1 MDQFIAAPVVL
12 GGFFAFVGML
22 EGGGVE
28 DVKEKVQSVSWGG
41 EGGEEGVSSEGRGGA
56 LIECAIL
63 RGN

>member
-28 DVKEKVQSVSWGG
+28 DVKEKVQSVSLGG
-41 EGGEEGVSSEGRGGA
+41 GWSEGRGGA

>member
-28 DVKEKVQSVSWGG
+28 DVKEKVRSVSMRFGV
-41 EGGEEGVSSEGRGGA
+41 EEVWVEWDG
-56 LIECAIL
+56 
-63 RGN
+63 